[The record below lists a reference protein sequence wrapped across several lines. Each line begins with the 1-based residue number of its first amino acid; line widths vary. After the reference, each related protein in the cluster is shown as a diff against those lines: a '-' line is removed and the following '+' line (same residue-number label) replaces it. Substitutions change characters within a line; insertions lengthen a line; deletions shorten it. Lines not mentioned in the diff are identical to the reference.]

1 MEITLLLSNETLM
14 LTTQTLGR
22 VQMYK
27 AITKTAL
34 IGAFCALTSTA
45 ALAVEVKKDVVLG
58 SDVATTWKK
67 IGGWCAIA
75 DWHPAVAKCEEVKK
89 GDDLIRNLTLG
100 NGATIVEKF
109 TKKTENSYS
118 YAIEESPLPIANYA
132 ATIEIAPEGKKT
144 KLTWSS
150 KFDAKGKTDKEAA
163 DIIAGIYQA
172 GFDALVKELG
182 N

>member
-1 MEITLLLSNETLM
+1 M
-14 LTTQTLGR
+14 LKT
-22 VQMYK
+22 
-27 AITKTAL
+27 ITKTAI

-45 ALAVEVKKDVVLG
+45 ALAVEVKKEVVLG
-58 SDVATTWKK
+58 SDIATTWKK
-67 IGGWCAIA
+67 VGGWCAIA

-100 NGATIVEKF
+100 DGAIIVEKF
-109 TKKTENSYS
+109 TKKTDTSYS
-118 YAIEESPLPIANYA
+118 YTIEKSPLPIANYA

-172 GFDALVKELG
+172 GFDALSKELG